1 MSAKAEGII
10 TAVVAIMVAAWV
22 ASVAT
27 AVAESNIAES
37 CETFRGFVHDGKRY
51 TCEEVVE

>member
-51 TCEEVVE
+51 TCEVVE

>member
-1 MSAKAEGII
+1 MSDKAFGAAMAAI
-10 TAVVAIMVAAWV
+10 AIMVAVWV
-22 ASVAT
+22 ASAAT

-51 TCEEVVE
+51 TCEVVE